1 MASTSARRAS
11 TRAPAGG
18 VTVVA
23 RGLTHGYA
31 APDGAEVAVLADLD
45 LTLDAGEHVA
55 IAGRSGAGK
64 TTLLALL
71 GGLEPVQHGEL
82 RVGGVDV
89 GGLRGDDLAAFRRE
103 TVGFVFQHFGLLD
116 SLTALEN
123 VELAMSVAGVD
134 RVHRRA
140 RAHELLDQV
149 GLAARADATPAT
161 LSGGERQRVAIAR
174 AVANDPE
181 LILADEPS
189 GNLDE
194 ATTEVVLDLLDT
206 LASDRGCTFV
216 VVTHDDAVS
225 ARADRGMRLEDG
237 RLTAA

>member
-11 TRAPAGG
+11 TRAPDGG
-18 VTVVA
+18 ATVVA
-23 RGLTHGYA
+23 KGLSHGYA
-31 APDGAEVAVLADLD
+31 GPDGAELSVLADLD
-45 LTLDAGEHVA
+45 FILDAGEHVA
-55 IAGRSGAGK
+55 IAGRSGVGK

-71 GGLEPVQHGEL
+71 GGLEPLQHGDL
-82 RVGGVDV
+82 WIGGVDV
-89 GGLRGDDLAAFRRE
+89 GDLRGDDLAAFRRD
-103 TVGFVFQHFGLLD
+103 TVGFVFQHYGLLD

-134 RVHRRA
+134 RTRRRG
-140 RAHELLDQV
+140 RAHELLEQV
-149 GLAARADATPAT
+149 GLGARADAIPAT

-174 AVANDPE
+174 AIANDPE

-194 ATTEVVLDLLDT
+194 ETTKVVLDLLDALT
-206 LASDRGCTFV
+206 SDRGCTFV

-225 ARADRGMRLEDG
+225 ARADRRLRLADG
-237 RLTAA
+237 TLTVA